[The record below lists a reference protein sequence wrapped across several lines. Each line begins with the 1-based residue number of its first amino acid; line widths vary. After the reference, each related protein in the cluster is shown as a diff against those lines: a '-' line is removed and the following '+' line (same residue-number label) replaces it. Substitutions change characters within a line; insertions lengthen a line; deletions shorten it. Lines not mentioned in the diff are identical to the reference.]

1 MNTEALIGKIGFLE
15 GSHSNLWQVFSP
27 FTICIL
33 FLPGCCFLL
42 AHMPFPSPPFT
53 KADTDDGFG
62 GRVHLCS
69 LLSTSLLLW
78 VRCEISPPRLIEVLC
93 AHMISAG

>member
-33 FLPGCCFLL
+33 FLRGCCFLL

-53 KADTDDGFG
+53 KADTDDGFVVEFIY
-62 GRVHLCS
+62 VHSC
-69 LLSTSLLLW
+69 LLLFDCGLD
-78 VRCEISPPRLIEVLC
+78 VRFHLHALLRFYVPT
-93 AHMISAG
+93 